1 MNIRC
6 DHPFHLYHPPAAQ
19 YIFPESY
26 LKLYQCFRFN
36 LHSAFGLAAQIAMK
50 KYFPTLKQSYY
61 HYVLVIHNYRC
72 TNRYV
77 FIDFFCICLRC
88 VDTAVRSVSLINI
101 STKGTSPVCIVNAD
115 ISIKWHPVIYMGI
128 VSFSHQIII
137 GHLRINRPY
146 TVGWSCTAFDVD
158 ISGYNRRIYD
168 ALSIH
173 IAPHSLVGNRYFD
186 ISASN
191 IVGIPTFALITV
203 FRLYRSGFSGFD
215 LLDQGIRRFLKPE
228 YRDLDLT
235 VLPTAPSTNALVRE
249 KANQGRPEGCIIIAC
264 EQTDGRGRY
273 GRQFFSP
280 VDSGV
285 YLSLLLRPTAYSPQQ
300 ATCLTAAAAAA
311 MCQAIEAVT
320 GQQPGIKWVNDIFL
334 HGKKVCGI
342 LTEAAV
348 GLETGTLNYMVLGAG
363 VNLYPPA
370 EGFPEEI
377 QSIAGSVLERS
388 CPEAKNRL
396 VGEFLN
402 RFWDFYSHPEC
413 RAYLED
419 YRARSLAIGRN
430 VTVLSAGKAVSAY
443 AYGIDDDFRLL
454 VRYENGDTEALS
466 YGEIRIQLDES
477 AP

>member
-1 MNIRC
+1 MTTK
-6 DHPFHLYHPPAAQ
+6 
-19 YIFPESY
+19 E
-26 LKLYQCFRFN
+26 KL
-36 LHSAFGLAAQIAMK
+36 LA
-50 KYFPTLKQSYY
+50 LLEDS
-61 HYVLVIHNYRC
+61 
-72 TNRYV
+72 
-77 FIDFFCICLRC
+77 
-88 VDTAVRSVSLINI
+88 
-101 STKGTSPVCIVNAD
+101 KGTFFSGEEIARTLQVSRAAVWKAVNA
-115 ISIKWHPVIYMGI
+115 
-128 VSFSHQIII
+128 
-137 GHLRINRPY
+137 LREDGY
-146 TVGWSCTAFDVD
+146 TVDAATNKGYRLSPDSD
-158 ISGYNRRIYD
+158 I
-168 ALSIH
+168 LS
-173 IAPHSLVGNRYFD
+173 P
-186 ISASN
+186 
-191 IVGIPTFALITV
+191 
-203 FRLYRSGFSGFD
+203 
-215 LLDQGIRRFLKPE
+215 QGIRRFLKPE

-249 KANQGRPEGCIIIAC
+249 KANQGRPEGCIIVAR
-264 EQTDGRGRY
+264 EQTAGRGRY

-311 MCQAIEAVT
+311 MCQTIKAVT

-377 QSIAGSVLERS
+377 QPIAGSVLERS

-402 RFWDFYSHPEC
+402 RFWDFYSRPEC

-430 VTVLSAGKAVSAY
+430 VTVLSAGKTVSAY

>member
-1 MNIRC
+1 MTTK
-6 DHPFHLYHPPAAQ
+6 
-19 YIFPESY
+19 E
-26 LKLYQCFRFN
+26 KL
-36 LHSAFGLAAQIAMK
+36 LA
-50 KYFPTLKQSYY
+50 LLEDS
-61 HYVLVIHNYRC
+61 
-72 TNRYV
+72 
-77 FIDFFCICLRC
+77 
-88 VDTAVRSVSLINI
+88 
-101 STKGTSPVCIVNAD
+101 KGTFFSGEEIARTLQVSRAAVWKAVNA
-115 ISIKWHPVIYMGI
+115 
-128 VSFSHQIII
+128 
-137 GHLRINRPY
+137 LREDGY
-146 TVGWSCTAFDVD
+146 TVDAATNKGYRLSPDSD
-158 ISGYNRRIYD
+158 I
-168 ALSIH
+168 LS
-173 IAPHSLVGNRYFD
+173 P
-186 ISASN
+186 
-191 IVGIPTFALITV
+191 
-203 FRLYRSGFSGFD
+203 
-215 LLDQGIRRFLKPE
+215 QGIRRFLKPE

-249 KANQGRPEGCIIIAC
+249 KANQGCPEGCVIVAC

-334 HGKKVCGI
+334 RGKKVCGI

-377 QSIAGSVLERS
+377 QSIAGSVLEHS

-466 YGEIRIQLDES
+466 YGEIRIQLAES

>member
-1 MNIRC
+1 
-6 DHPFHLYHPPAAQ
+6 
-19 YIFPESY
+19 
-26 LKLYQCFRFN
+26 
-36 LHSAFGLAAQIAMK
+36 
-50 KYFPTLKQSYY
+50 
-61 HYVLVIHNYRC
+61 
-72 TNRYV
+72 
-77 FIDFFCICLRC
+77 
-88 VDTAVRSVSLINI
+88 
-101 STKGTSPVCIVNAD
+101 
-115 ISIKWHPVIYMGI
+115 
-128 VSFSHQIII
+128 
-137 GHLRINRPY
+137 
-146 TVGWSCTAFDVD
+146 
-158 ISGYNRRIYD
+158 
-168 ALSIH
+168 
-173 IAPHSLVGNRYFD
+173 
-186 ISASN
+186 
-191 IVGIPTFALITV
+191 
-203 FRLYRSGFSGFD
+203 
-215 LLDQGIRRFLKPE
+215 
-228 YRDLDLT
+228 
-235 VLPTAPSTNALVRE
+235 
-249 KANQGRPEGCIIIAC
+249 
-264 EQTDGRGRY
+264 
-273 GRQFFSP
+273 
-280 VDSGV
+280 
-285 YLSLLLRPTAYSPQQ
+285 
-300 ATCLTAAAAAA
+300 

-363 VNLYPPA
+363 VNLYPPVK
-370 EGFPEEI
+370 GFPEEI

-430 VTVLSAGKAVSAY
+430 VTVLSAGQKVSAY

>member
-1 MNIRC
+1 MTTK
-6 DHPFHLYHPPAAQ
+6 
-19 YIFPESY
+19 E
-26 LKLYQCFRFN
+26 KL
-36 LHSAFGLAAQIAMK
+36 LA
-50 KYFPTLKQSYY
+50 LLEDS
-61 HYVLVIHNYRC
+61 
-72 TNRYV
+72 
-77 FIDFFCICLRC
+77 
-88 VDTAVRSVSLINI
+88 
-101 STKGTSPVCIVNAD
+101 KGTFFSGEEIARTLQVSRAAVWKAVNALREDGYTIDAATNKGYRLSPDSD
-115 ISIKWHPVIYMGI
+115 I
-128 VSFSHQIII
+128 
-137 GHLRINRPY
+137 
-146 TVGWSCTAFDVD
+146 
-158 ISGYNRRIYD
+158 
-168 ALSIH
+168 LS
-173 IAPHSLVGNRYFD
+173 P
-186 ISASN
+186 
-191 IVGIPTFALITV
+191 
-203 FRLYRSGFSGFD
+203 
-215 LLDQGIRRFLKPE
+215 QGIRRFLKPE

-249 KANQGRPEGCIIIAC
+249 KANQGRPEGCVIVAC

-280 VDSGV
+280 IDSGV

-363 VNLYPPA
+363 VNLYPPVK
-370 EGFPEEI
+370 GFPEEI
-377 QSIAGSVLERS
+377 RPIAGSVLERS

-402 RFWDFYSHPEC
+402 RFWDFYTHPEC
-413 RAYLED
+413 RTYLED

-430 VTVLSAGKAVSAY
+430 VTVLSNGQAVSAY

-454 VRYENGDTEALS
+454 VRYDSGKTEALS
-466 YGEIRIQLDES
+466 YGEIRIQLAES

>member
-1 MNIRC
+1 MTTK
-6 DHPFHLYHPPAAQ
+6 
-19 YIFPESY
+19 E
-26 LKLYQCFRFN
+26 KL
-36 LHSAFGLAAQIAMK
+36 LA
-50 KYFPTLKQSYY
+50 LLEDS
-61 HYVLVIHNYRC
+61 
-72 TNRYV
+72 
-77 FIDFFCICLRC
+77 
-88 VDTAVRSVSLINI
+88 
-101 STKGTSPVCIVNAD
+101 KGT
-115 ISIKWHPVIYMGI
+115 
-128 VSFSHQIII
+128 F
-137 GHLRINRPY
+137 
-146 TVGWSCTAFDVD
+146 
-158 ISGYNRRIYD
+158 
-168 ALSIH
+168 
-173 IAPHSLVGNRYFD
+173 
-186 ISASN
+186 
-191 IVGIPTFALITV
+191 
-203 FRLYRSGFSGFD
+203 FSGEEIARTLQVSRAAVWKAVSALRED
-215 LLDQGIRRFLKPE
+215 GYTIDAATNKGYRLSPDSDILSPQGIRRFLKPE

-249 KANQGRPEGCIIIAC
+249 KANQGCPEGCVIVAC

-363 VNLYPPA
+363 VNLYPPVK
-370 EGFPEEI
+370 GFPEEI
-377 QSIAGSVLERS
+377 QPIAGSVLERS

-402 RFWDFYSHPEC
+402 RFWYFYTHPEC

-419 YRARSLAIGRN
+419 YRARSLAIGQN

-454 VRYENGDTEALS
+454 VRYDSGKTEALS

>member
-1 MNIRC
+1 MTTK
-6 DHPFHLYHPPAAQ
+6 
-19 YIFPESY
+19 E
-26 LKLYQCFRFN
+26 KL
-36 LHSAFGLAAQIAMK
+36 L
-50 KYFPTLKQSYY
+50 
-61 HYVLVIHNYRC
+61 VLLE
-72 TNRYV
+72 
-77 FIDFFCICLRC
+77 D
-88 VDTAVRSVSLINI
+88 S
-101 STKGTSPVCIVNAD
+101 KGTFFSGEEIARTLQVSRAAVWKAVNALREDGYTIDAATNKGYRLSPDSD
-115 ISIKWHPVIYMGI
+115 I
-128 VSFSHQIII
+128 
-137 GHLRINRPY
+137 
-146 TVGWSCTAFDVD
+146 
-158 ISGYNRRIYD
+158 
-168 ALSIH
+168 LS
-173 IAPHSLVGNRYFD
+173 P
-186 ISASN
+186 
-191 IVGIPTFALITV
+191 
-203 FRLYRSGFSGFD
+203 
-215 LLDQGIRRFLKPE
+215 QGIRRFLKPE

-249 KANQGRPEGCIIIAC
+249 KANQGCPEGCIIIAC
-264 EQTDGRGRY
+264 EQTAGRGRY

-348 GLETGTLNYMVLGAG
+348 GLETGTLNYMVLGTG

-377 QSIAGSVLERS
+377 QSIAGSVLEHS

-402 RFWDFYSHPEC
+402 RFWDFYARPEC

-419 YRARSLAIGRN
+419 YRARSLAIGRR
-430 VTVLSAGKAVSAY
+430 VTVLSNGQAVSAY

>member
-1 MNIRC
+1 MWK
-6 DHPFHLYHPPAAQ
+6 A
-19 YIFPESY
+19 
-26 LKLYQCFRFN
+26 
-36 LHSAFGLAAQIAMK
+36 
-50 KYFPTLKQSYY
+50 
-61 HYVLVIHNYRC
+61 
-72 TNRYV
+72 
-77 FIDFFCICLRC
+77 
-88 VDTAVRSVSLINI
+88 
-101 STKGTSPVCIVNAD
+101 VNALREDGYTIDAATNKGYRLSPDSD
-115 ISIKWHPVIYMGI
+115 I
-128 VSFSHQIII
+128 
-137 GHLRINRPY
+137 
-146 TVGWSCTAFDVD
+146 
-158 ISGYNRRIYD
+158 
-168 ALSIH
+168 LS
-173 IAPHSLVGNRYFD
+173 P
-186 ISASN
+186 
-191 IVGIPTFALITV
+191 
-203 FRLYRSGFSGFD
+203 
-215 LLDQGIRRFLKPE
+215 QGIRRFLKPE

-249 KANQGRPEGCIIIAC
+249 KANQGRPEGCVIVAC

-280 VDSGV
+280 IDSGV

-348 GLETGTLNYMVLGAG
+348 GLETGALDYMVLGAG
-363 VNLYPPA
+363 VNLYPPVK
-370 EGFPEEI
+370 GFPEEI
-377 QSIAGSVLERS
+377 QPIAGSVLERS

-402 RFWDFYSHPEC
+402 RFWDFYTHPEC
-413 RAYLED
+413 RTYLED
-419 YRARSLAIGRN
+419 YRSRSLAIGQN
-430 VTVLSAGKAVSAY
+430 VTVLSAGRAVSAY

-466 YGEIRIQLDES
+466 YGEIRIQLAES

>member
-1 MNIRC
+1 MTTK
-6 DHPFHLYHPPAAQ
+6 
-19 YIFPESY
+19 E
-26 LKLYQCFRFN
+26 KL
-36 LHSAFGLAAQIAMK
+36 LA
-50 KYFPTLKQSYY
+50 LLEDS
-61 HYVLVIHNYRC
+61 
-72 TNRYV
+72 
-77 FIDFFCICLRC
+77 
-88 VDTAVRSVSLINI
+88 
-101 STKGTSPVCIVNAD
+101 KGTFFSGEEIARTLQVSRAAVWKAVNALREDGYTIDAATNKGYRLSPDSD
-115 ISIKWHPVIYMGI
+115 I
-128 VSFSHQIII
+128 
-137 GHLRINRPY
+137 
-146 TVGWSCTAFDVD
+146 
-158 ISGYNRRIYD
+158 
-168 ALSIH
+168 LS
-173 IAPHSLVGNRYFD
+173 P
-186 ISASN
+186 
-191 IVGIPTFALITV
+191 
-203 FRLYRSGFSGFD
+203 
-215 LLDQGIRRFLKPE
+215 QGIRRFLKPE

-249 KANQGRPEGCIIIAC
+249 KANQGRPEGCVIIAC

-402 RFWDFYSHPEC
+402 RFWDFYTHPEC

-419 YRARSLAIGRN
+419 YRSRSLAIGQN
-430 VTVLSAGKAVSAY
+430 VTVLSAGQKVSAY

-454 VRYENGDTEALS
+454 VRYDSGKTEALS
-466 YGEIRIQLDES
+466 YGEIRIQLAES

>member
-1 MNIRC
+1 MTTK
-6 DHPFHLYHPPAAQ
+6 
-19 YIFPESY
+19 E
-26 LKLYQCFRFN
+26 KL
-36 LHSAFGLAAQIAMK
+36 LA
-50 KYFPTLKQSYY
+50 LLEDS
-61 HYVLVIHNYRC
+61 
-72 TNRYV
+72 
-77 FIDFFCICLRC
+77 
-88 VDTAVRSVSLINI
+88 
-101 STKGTSPVCIVNAD
+101 KGT
-115 ISIKWHPVIYMGI
+115 
-128 VSFSHQIII
+128 F
-137 GHLRINRPY
+137 
-146 TVGWSCTAFDVD
+146 
-158 ISGYNRRIYD
+158 
-168 ALSIH
+168 
-173 IAPHSLVGNRYFD
+173 
-186 ISASN
+186 
-191 IVGIPTFALITV
+191 
-203 FRLYRSGFSGFD
+203 FSGEEIARTLQVSRAAVWKAVSALRED
-215 LLDQGIRRFLKPE
+215 GYTIDAATNKGYRLSPDSDILSPQGIRRFLKPE

-363 VNLYPPA
+363 VNLYPPVK
-370 EGFPEEI
+370 GFPEEI
-377 QSIAGSVLERS
+377 KPIAGSVLERS
-388 CPEAKNRL
+388 CTEAKNRL

-402 RFWDFYSHPEC
+402 RFWDFYTHPEC

-419 YRARSLAIGRN
+419 YRSRSLAIGQN
-430 VTVLSAGKAVSAY
+430 VTVLSAGRAVSAY

>member
-1 MNIRC
+1 MTTK
-6 DHPFHLYHPPAAQ
+6 
-19 YIFPESY
+19 E
-26 LKLYQCFRFN
+26 KL
-36 LHSAFGLAAQIAMK
+36 LA
-50 KYFPTLKQSYY
+50 LLEDS
-61 HYVLVIHNYRC
+61 
-72 TNRYV
+72 
-77 FIDFFCICLRC
+77 
-88 VDTAVRSVSLINI
+88 
-101 STKGTSPVCIVNAD
+101 KGTFFSGEEIARTLQVSRAAVWKAVNALREDGYTIDAATNKGYRLSPDSD
-115 ISIKWHPVIYMGI
+115 I
-128 VSFSHQIII
+128 
-137 GHLRINRPY
+137 
-146 TVGWSCTAFDVD
+146 
-158 ISGYNRRIYD
+158 
-168 ALSIH
+168 LS
-173 IAPHSLVGNRYFD
+173 P
-186 ISASN
+186 
-191 IVGIPTFALITV
+191 
-203 FRLYRSGFSGFD
+203 
-215 LLDQGIRRFLKPE
+215 QGIRRFLKPE

-348 GLETGTLNYMVLGAG
+348 GLETGALDYMVLGAG
-363 VNLYPPA
+363 VNLYPPVK
-370 EGFPEEI
+370 GFPEEI
-377 QSIAGSVLERS
+377 QPIAGSVLERS

-402 RFWDFYSHPEC
+402 RFWDFYTHPEC
-413 RAYLED
+413 RTYLED
-419 YRARSLAIGRN
+419 YRSRSLAIGQN
-430 VTVLSAGKAVSAY
+430 VTVLSAGRAVSAY

-466 YGEIRIQLDES
+466 YGEIRIQLAES

>member
-1 MNIRC
+1 MTTK
-6 DHPFHLYHPPAAQ
+6 
-19 YIFPESY
+19 E
-26 LKLYQCFRFN
+26 KL
-36 LHSAFGLAAQIAMK
+36 LA
-50 KYFPTLKQSYY
+50 LLEDS
-61 HYVLVIHNYRC
+61 
-72 TNRYV
+72 
-77 FIDFFCICLRC
+77 
-88 VDTAVRSVSLINI
+88 
-101 STKGTSPVCIVNAD
+101 KGTFFSGEEIARTLQVSRAAVWKAVNA
-115 ISIKWHPVIYMGI
+115 
-128 VSFSHQIII
+128 
-137 GHLRINRPY
+137 LREDGY
-146 TVGWSCTAFDVD
+146 TVDAATNKGYRLSPDLD
-158 ISGYNRRIYD
+158 I
-168 ALSIH
+168 LS
-173 IAPHSLVGNRYFD
+173 P
-186 ISASN
+186 
-191 IVGIPTFALITV
+191 
-203 FRLYRSGFSGFD
+203 
-215 LLDQGIRRFLKPE
+215 QGIRRFLKPE

-249 KANQGRPEGCIIIAC
+249 KANQGCPEGCVIVAC
-264 EQTDGRGRY
+264 EQTAGRGRY

>member
-1 MNIRC
+1 MTTK
-6 DHPFHLYHPPAAQ
+6 
-19 YIFPESY
+19 E
-26 LKLYQCFRFN
+26 KL
-36 LHSAFGLAAQIAMK
+36 LA
-50 KYFPTLKQSYY
+50 LLEDS
-61 HYVLVIHNYRC
+61 
-72 TNRYV
+72 
-77 FIDFFCICLRC
+77 
-88 VDTAVRSVSLINI
+88 
-101 STKGTSPVCIVNAD
+101 KGTFFSGEEIARTLQVSRAAVWKAVNALREDGYTIDAATNKGYRLSPDSD
-115 ISIKWHPVIYMGI
+115 I
-128 VSFSHQIII
+128 
-137 GHLRINRPY
+137 
-146 TVGWSCTAFDVD
+146 
-158 ISGYNRRIYD
+158 
-168 ALSIH
+168 LS
-173 IAPHSLVGNRYFD
+173 P
-186 ISASN
+186 
-191 IVGIPTFALITV
+191 
-203 FRLYRSGFSGFD
+203 
-215 LLDQGIRRFLKPE
+215 QGIRRFLKPE

-249 KANQGRPEGCIIIAC
+249 KANQGRPEGCVIVAC
-264 EQTDGRGRY
+264 EQTAGRGRY

-402 RFWDFYSHPEC
+402 RFWDFYAHPKC

-466 YGEIRIQLDES
+466 YGEIRIQLAES

>member
-1 MNIRC
+1 MTTK
-6 DHPFHLYHPPAAQ
+6 
-19 YIFPESY
+19 E
-26 LKLYQCFRFN
+26 KL
-36 LHSAFGLAAQIAMK
+36 LA
-50 KYFPTLKQSYY
+50 LLEDS
-61 HYVLVIHNYRC
+61 
-72 TNRYV
+72 
-77 FIDFFCICLRC
+77 
-88 VDTAVRSVSLINI
+88 
-101 STKGTSPVCIVNAD
+101 KGT
-115 ISIKWHPVIYMGI
+115 
-128 VSFSHQIII
+128 F
-137 GHLRINRPY
+137 
-146 TVGWSCTAFDVD
+146 
-158 ISGYNRRIYD
+158 
-168 ALSIH
+168 
-173 IAPHSLVGNRYFD
+173 
-186 ISASN
+186 
-191 IVGIPTFALITV
+191 
-203 FRLYRSGFSGFD
+203 FSGEEIARTLQVSRAAVWKAVSALRED
-215 LLDQGIRRFLKPE
+215 GYTIDAATNKGYRLSPDSDILSPQGIRRFLKPE

-249 KANQGRPEGCIIIAC
+249 KANQGCPEGCVIVAC
-264 EQTDGRGRY
+264 EQTAGRGRY

-363 VNLYPPA
+363 VNLYPPVK
-370 EGFPEEI
+370 GFPEEI
-377 QSIAGSVLERS
+377 QPIAGSVLERS

-402 RFWDFYSHPEC
+402 RFWDFYTHPEC
-413 RAYLED
+413 RTYLED
-419 YRARSLAIGRN
+419 YRSRSLAIGQN
-430 VTVLSAGKAVSAY
+430 VTVLSAGRAVSAY

-466 YGEIRIQLDES
+466 YGEIRIQLAES

>member
-1 MNIRC
+1 MTTK
-6 DHPFHLYHPPAAQ
+6 
-19 YIFPESY
+19 E
-26 LKLYQCFRFN
+26 KL
-36 LHSAFGLAAQIAMK
+36 LA
-50 KYFPTLKQSYY
+50 LLEDS
-61 HYVLVIHNYRC
+61 
-72 TNRYV
+72 
-77 FIDFFCICLRC
+77 
-88 VDTAVRSVSLINI
+88 
-101 STKGTSPVCIVNAD
+101 KGTFFSGEEIARTLQVSRAAVWKAVNALREDGYTIDAATNKGYRLSPDSD
-115 ISIKWHPVIYMGI
+115 I
-128 VSFSHQIII
+128 
-137 GHLRINRPY
+137 
-146 TVGWSCTAFDVD
+146 
-158 ISGYNRRIYD
+158 
-168 ALSIH
+168 LS
-173 IAPHSLVGNRYFD
+173 P
-186 ISASN
+186 
-191 IVGIPTFALITV
+191 
-203 FRLYRSGFSGFD
+203 
-215 LLDQGIRRFLKPE
+215 QGIRRFLKPE
-228 YRDLDLT
+228 HRDLDLT

-249 KANQGRPEGCIIIAC
+249 KANQGRPEGCVIVAC
-264 EQTDGRGRY
+264 EQTAGRGRY

-363 VNLYPPA
+363 VNLYPPVK
-370 EGFPEEI
+370 GFPEEI
-377 QSIAGSVLERS
+377 QPIAGSVLERS

-402 RFWDFYSHPEC
+402 RFWDFYTHPEC

-419 YRARSLAIGRN
+419 YRSRSLAIGQN
-430 VTVLSAGKAVSAY
+430 VTVLSAGRAVSAY

>member
-1 MNIRC
+1 MTTK
-6 DHPFHLYHPPAAQ
+6 
-19 YIFPESY
+19 E
-26 LKLYQCFRFN
+26 KL
-36 LHSAFGLAAQIAMK
+36 LA
-50 KYFPTLKQSYY
+50 LLENS
-61 HYVLVIHNYRC
+61 
-72 TNRYV
+72 
-77 FIDFFCICLRC
+77 
-88 VDTAVRSVSLINI
+88 
-101 STKGTSPVCIVNAD
+101 KGTFFSGEEIARTLQVSRAAVWKAVNALREDGYTIDAATNKGYRLSPDSD
-115 ISIKWHPVIYMGI
+115 I
-128 VSFSHQIII
+128 
-137 GHLRINRPY
+137 
-146 TVGWSCTAFDVD
+146 
-158 ISGYNRRIYD
+158 
-168 ALSIH
+168 LS
-173 IAPHSLVGNRYFD
+173 P
-186 ISASN
+186 
-191 IVGIPTFALITV
+191 
-203 FRLYRSGFSGFD
+203 
-215 LLDQGIRRFLKPE
+215 QGIRRFLKPE

-249 KANQGRPEGCIIIAC
+249 KANQGRPEGCVIVAC

-348 GLETGTLNYMVLGAG
+348 GLETGALDYMVLGAG
-363 VNLYPPA
+363 VNLYPPVK
-370 EGFPEEI
+370 GFPEEI
-377 QSIAGSVLERS
+377 QPIAGSVLERS

-402 RFWDFYSHPEC
+402 RFWDFYTHPEC
-413 RAYLED
+413 RTYLED
-419 YRARSLAIGRN
+419 YRSRSLAIGQN
-430 VTVLSAGKAVSAY
+430 VTVLSAGRAVSAY

-466 YGEIRIQLDES
+466 YGEIRIQLAES

>member
-1 MNIRC
+1 MTTK
-6 DHPFHLYHPPAAQ
+6 
-19 YIFPESY
+19 E
-26 LKLYQCFRFN
+26 KL
-36 LHSAFGLAAQIAMK
+36 LA
-50 KYFPTLKQSYY
+50 L
-61 HYVLVIHNYRC
+61 LEEN
-72 TNRYV
+72 
-77 FIDFFCICLRC
+77 
-88 VDTAVRSVSLINI
+88 
-101 STKGTSPVCIVNAD
+101 KGTFFSGEEIARTLQVSRAAVWKAVNALREDGYTIDATTNKGYRLSPDSD
-115 ISIKWHPVIYMGI
+115 I
-128 VSFSHQIII
+128 
-137 GHLRINRPY
+137 
-146 TVGWSCTAFDVD
+146 
-158 ISGYNRRIYD
+158 
-168 ALSIH
+168 LS
-173 IAPHSLVGNRYFD
+173 P
-186 ISASN
+186 
-191 IVGIPTFALITV
+191 
-203 FRLYRSGFSGFD
+203 
-215 LLDQGIRRFLKPE
+215 QGIRRFLKPE
-228 YRDLDLT
+228 YQDLDLT
-235 VLPTAPSTNALVRE
+235 VLSTAPSTNALVRE
-249 KANQGRPEGCIIIAC
+249 KANQGCPEGCVIVAC
-264 EQTDGRGRY
+264 EQTAGRGRY

-280 VDSGV
+280 ADTGV

-348 GLETGTLNYMVLGAG
+348 GLETGALDYMVLGAG

-402 RFWDFYSHPEC
+402 RFWDFYTHPEC

-419 YRARSLAIGRN
+419 YRARSLAIGQN
-430 VTVLSAGKAVSAY
+430 VTVLSAGRAVSAY

-466 YGEIRIQLDES
+466 YGEIRIQLAES

>member
-1 MNIRC
+1 MTTKEKLLALLEENKGAFFSGEEIART
-6 DHPFHLYHPPAAQ
+6 LQVSRAAVW
-19 YIFPESY
+19 
-26 LKLYQCFRFN
+26 K
-36 LHSAFGLAAQIAMK
+36 A
-50 KYFPTLKQSYY
+50 
-61 HYVLVIHNYRC
+61 
-72 TNRYV
+72 
-77 FIDFFCICLRC
+77 
-88 VDTAVRSVSLINI
+88 
-101 STKGTSPVCIVNAD
+101 VNALREDGYTIDAATNKGYRLSPDSD
-115 ISIKWHPVIYMGI
+115 I
-128 VSFSHQIII
+128 
-137 GHLRINRPY
+137 
-146 TVGWSCTAFDVD
+146 
-158 ISGYNRRIYD
+158 
-168 ALSIH
+168 LS
-173 IAPHSLVGNRYFD
+173 P
-186 ISASN
+186 
-191 IVGIPTFALITV
+191 
-203 FRLYRSGFSGFD
+203 
-215 LLDQGIRRFLKPE
+215 QGIRRFLNPE
-228 YRDLDLT
+228 YQDLDLT

-249 KANQGRPEGCIIIAC
+249 KANQGCPEGCVIVAC
-264 EQTDGRGRY
+264 EQTAGRGRY

-280 VDSGV
+280 ADTGV

-311 MCQAIEAVT
+311 MCQAMEAVT

-348 GLETGTLNYMVLGAG
+348 GLETGALDYMVLGAG

-370 EGFPEEI
+370 DGFPEEI

-402 RFWDFYSHPEC
+402 RFWYFYTHPEC

-419 YRARSLAIGRN
+419 YRARSLAIGQN
-430 VTVLSAGKAVSAY
+430 VAVLSAGRAVSAY

-466 YGEIRIQLDES
+466 YGEIRIQLAES

>member
-1 MNIRC
+1 MTTK
-6 DHPFHLYHPPAAQ
+6 
-19 YIFPESY
+19 E
-26 LKLYQCFRFN
+26 KL
-36 LHSAFGLAAQIAMK
+36 LA
-50 KYFPTLKQSYY
+50 L
-61 HYVLVIHNYRC
+61 LEEN
-72 TNRYV
+72 
-77 FIDFFCICLRC
+77 
-88 VDTAVRSVSLINI
+88 
-101 STKGTSPVCIVNAD
+101 KGTFFSGEEIARTLQVSRAAVWKAVNALREDGYTIDAATNKGYRLSPDSD
-115 ISIKWHPVIYMGI
+115 I
-128 VSFSHQIII
+128 
-137 GHLRINRPY
+137 
-146 TVGWSCTAFDVD
+146 
-158 ISGYNRRIYD
+158 
-168 ALSIH
+168 LS
-173 IAPHSLVGNRYFD
+173 P
-186 ISASN
+186 
-191 IVGIPTFALITV
+191 
-203 FRLYRSGFSGFD
+203 
-215 LLDQGIRRFLKPE
+215 QGIRRFLNPE
-228 YRDLDLT
+228 YQDLDLT

-249 KANQGRPEGCIIIAC
+249 KANQGCPEGCVIVAC
-264 EQTDGRGRY
+264 EQTAGRGRY

-280 VDSGV
+280 ADTGV

-334 HGKKVCGI
+334 RGKKVCGI

-348 GLETGTLNYMVLGAG
+348 GLETGALDYMVLGAG

-377 QSIAGSVLERS
+377 QPIAGSVLERS

-402 RFWDFYSHPEC
+402 RFWYFYTHPEC

-419 YRARSLAIGRN
+419 YRARSLAIGHN
-430 VTVLSAGKAVSAY
+430 VTVLSAGRAVSAY

-466 YGEIRIQLDES
+466 YGEIRIQLAES

>member
-1 MNIRC
+1 MTTK
-6 DHPFHLYHPPAAQ
+6 
-19 YIFPESY
+19 E
-26 LKLYQCFRFN
+26 KL
-36 LHSAFGLAAQIAMK
+36 LA
-50 KYFPTLKQSYY
+50 LLEDS
-61 HYVLVIHNYRC
+61 
-72 TNRYV
+72 
-77 FIDFFCICLRC
+77 
-88 VDTAVRSVSLINI
+88 
-101 STKGTSPVCIVNAD
+101 KGTFFSGEEIARTLQVSRAAVWKAVNALREDGYTIDAATNKGYRLSPDSD
-115 ISIKWHPVIYMGI
+115 I
-128 VSFSHQIII
+128 
-137 GHLRINRPY
+137 
-146 TVGWSCTAFDVD
+146 
-158 ISGYNRRIYD
+158 
-168 ALSIH
+168 LS
-173 IAPHSLVGNRYFD
+173 P
-186 ISASN
+186 
-191 IVGIPTFALITV
+191 
-203 FRLYRSGFSGFD
+203 
-215 LLDQGIRRFLKPE
+215 QGIRRFLKPE

-249 KANQGRPEGCIIIAC
+249 KANQGRPEGCVIVAC

-280 VDSGV
+280 IDSGV

-348 GLETGTLNYMVLGAG
+348 GLETGALDYMVLGAG
-363 VNLYPPA
+363 VNLYPPVK
-370 EGFPEEI
+370 GFPEEI
-377 QSIAGSVLERS
+377 QPIAGSVLERS

-402 RFWDFYSHPEC
+402 RFWDFYTHPEC
-413 RAYLED
+413 RTYLED

-430 VTVLSAGKAVSAY
+430 VTVLSNGQAVSAY

-454 VRYENGDTEALS
+454 VRYDSGKTEALS
-466 YGEIRIQLDES
+466 YGEIRIQLAES

>member
-1 MNIRC
+1 MTTK
-6 DHPFHLYHPPAAQ
+6 
-19 YIFPESY
+19 E
-26 LKLYQCFRFN
+26 KL
-36 LHSAFGLAAQIAMK
+36 LA
-50 KYFPTLKQSYY
+50 LLEDS
-61 HYVLVIHNYRC
+61 
-72 TNRYV
+72 
-77 FIDFFCICLRC
+77 
-88 VDTAVRSVSLINI
+88 
-101 STKGTSPVCIVNAD
+101 KGTFFSGEEIARTLQVSRAAVWKAVNALREDGYTIDAATNKGYRLSPDSD
-115 ISIKWHPVIYMGI
+115 I
-128 VSFSHQIII
+128 
-137 GHLRINRPY
+137 
-146 TVGWSCTAFDVD
+146 
-158 ISGYNRRIYD
+158 
-168 ALSIH
+168 LS
-173 IAPHSLVGNRYFD
+173 P
-186 ISASN
+186 
-191 IVGIPTFALITV
+191 
-203 FRLYRSGFSGFD
+203 
-215 LLDQGIRRFLKPE
+215 QGIRRFLKPE

-249 KANQGRPEGCIIIAC
+249 KANQGRPEGCVIVAC
-264 EQTDGRGRY
+264 EQTAGRGRY

-377 QSIAGSVLERS
+377 QSIAGSVLEHS

-402 RFWDFYSHPEC
+402 RFWDFYSRPEC

-454 VRYENGDTEALS
+454 VRYDSGKTEALS

>member
-1 MNIRC
+1 MTTK
-6 DHPFHLYHPPAAQ
+6 
-19 YIFPESY
+19 E
-26 LKLYQCFRFN
+26 KL
-36 LHSAFGLAAQIAMK
+36 LA
-50 KYFPTLKQSYY
+50 LLEDS
-61 HYVLVIHNYRC
+61 
-72 TNRYV
+72 
-77 FIDFFCICLRC
+77 
-88 VDTAVRSVSLINI
+88 
-101 STKGTSPVCIVNAD
+101 KGTFFSGEEIARTLQVSRAAVWKAVNALREDGYTIDAATNKGYRLSPDSD
-115 ISIKWHPVIYMGI
+115 I
-128 VSFSHQIII
+128 
-137 GHLRINRPY
+137 
-146 TVGWSCTAFDVD
+146 
-158 ISGYNRRIYD
+158 
-168 ALSIH
+168 LS
-173 IAPHSLVGNRYFD
+173 P
-186 ISASN
+186 
-191 IVGIPTFALITV
+191 
-203 FRLYRSGFSGFD
+203 
-215 LLDQGIRRFLKPE
+215 QGIRRFLKPE

-249 KANQGRPEGCIIIAC
+249 KANQGRPEGCVIVAC

-280 VDSGV
+280 IDSGV

-348 GLETGTLNYMVLGAG
+348 GLETGALDYMVLGAG
-363 VNLYPPA
+363 VNLYPPVK
-370 EGFPEEI
+370 GFPEEI
-377 QSIAGSVLERS
+377 QPIAGSVLECS

-402 RFWDFYSHPEC
+402 RFWDFYTHPEC
-413 RAYLED
+413 RTYLED
-419 YRARSLAIGRN
+419 YRSRSLAIGQN
-430 VTVLSAGKAVSAY
+430 VTVLSAGRAVSAY

-466 YGEIRIQLDES
+466 YGEIRIQLAES

>member
-1 MNIRC
+1 MTTK
-6 DHPFHLYHPPAAQ
+6 
-19 YIFPESY
+19 E
-26 LKLYQCFRFN
+26 KL
-36 LHSAFGLAAQIAMK
+36 LA
-50 KYFPTLKQSYY
+50 LLEDS
-61 HYVLVIHNYRC
+61 
-72 TNRYV
+72 
-77 FIDFFCICLRC
+77 
-88 VDTAVRSVSLINI
+88 
-101 STKGTSPVCIVNAD
+101 KGTFFSGEEIARTLQVSRAAVWKAVNALREDGYTIDAATNKGYRLSPDSD
-115 ISIKWHPVIYMGI
+115 I
-128 VSFSHQIII
+128 
-137 GHLRINRPY
+137 
-146 TVGWSCTAFDVD
+146 
-158 ISGYNRRIYD
+158 
-168 ALSIH
+168 LS
-173 IAPHSLVGNRYFD
+173 P
-186 ISASN
+186 
-191 IVGIPTFALITV
+191 
-203 FRLYRSGFSGFD
+203 
-215 LLDQGIRRFLKPE
+215 QGIRRFLKPE

-249 KANQGRPEGCIIIAC
+249 KANQGRPEGCVIVAC

-280 VDSGV
+280 IDSGV

-348 GLETGTLNYMVLGAG
+348 GLETGALDYMVLGAG
-363 VNLYPPA
+363 VNLYPPVK
-370 EGFPEEI
+370 GFPEEI
-377 QSIAGSVLERS
+377 QPIAGSGLERS

-402 RFWDFYSHPEC
+402 RFWDFYTHPEC
-413 RAYLED
+413 RTYLED
-419 YRARSLAIGRN
+419 YRSRSLAIGQN
-430 VTVLSAGKAVSAY
+430 VTVLSAGRAVSAY

-466 YGEIRIQLDES
+466 YGEIRIQLAES

>member
-1 MNIRC
+1 MTTK
-6 DHPFHLYHPPAAQ
+6 
-19 YIFPESY
+19 E
-26 LKLYQCFRFN
+26 KL
-36 LHSAFGLAAQIAMK
+36 LA
-50 KYFPTLKQSYY
+50 LLEDS
-61 HYVLVIHNYRC
+61 
-72 TNRYV
+72 
-77 FIDFFCICLRC
+77 
-88 VDTAVRSVSLINI
+88 
-101 STKGTSPVCIVNAD
+101 KGTFFSGEEIARTLQVSRAAVWKAVNALREDGYTIDAATNKGYRLSPDSD
-115 ISIKWHPVIYMGI
+115 I
-128 VSFSHQIII
+128 
-137 GHLRINRPY
+137 
-146 TVGWSCTAFDVD
+146 
-158 ISGYNRRIYD
+158 
-168 ALSIH
+168 LS
-173 IAPHSLVGNRYFD
+173 P
-186 ISASN
+186 
-191 IVGIPTFALITV
+191 
-203 FRLYRSGFSGFD
+203 
-215 LLDQGIRRFLKPE
+215 QGIRRFLKPE

-249 KANQGRPEGCIIIAC
+249 KANQGRPEGCVIVAC

-377 QSIAGSVLERS
+377 QSIAGSVLEHS

-402 RFWDFYSHPEC
+402 RFWDFYTHPEC
-413 RAYLED
+413 RTYLED
-419 YRARSLAIGRN
+419 YRSRSLAIGQN
-430 VTVLSAGKAVSAY
+430 VTVLSAGRAVSAY

-466 YGEIRIQLDES
+466 YGEIRIQLAES

>member
-1 MNIRC
+1 MTTK
-6 DHPFHLYHPPAAQ
+6 
-19 YIFPESY
+19 E
-26 LKLYQCFRFN
+26 KL
-36 LHSAFGLAAQIAMK
+36 LA
-50 KYFPTLKQSYY
+50 LLEDS
-61 HYVLVIHNYRC
+61 
-72 TNRYV
+72 
-77 FIDFFCICLRC
+77 
-88 VDTAVRSVSLINI
+88 
-101 STKGTSPVCIVNAD
+101 KGTFFSGEEIARTLQVSRAAVWKAVNALREDGYTIDAVTNKGYRLSPDSD
-115 ISIKWHPVIYMGI
+115 I
-128 VSFSHQIII
+128 
-137 GHLRINRPY
+137 
-146 TVGWSCTAFDVD
+146 
-158 ISGYNRRIYD
+158 
-168 ALSIH
+168 LS
-173 IAPHSLVGNRYFD
+173 P
-186 ISASN
+186 
-191 IVGIPTFALITV
+191 
-203 FRLYRSGFSGFD
+203 
-215 LLDQGIRRFLKPE
+215 QGIRRFLKPE
-228 YRDLDLT
+228 YRGLNLT
-235 VLPTAPSTNALVRE
+235 VLSTVPSTNALVRE
-249 KANQGRPEGCIIIAC
+249 KANQGCPEGCVIVAC
-264 EQTDGRGRY
+264 EQTAGRGRY

-334 HGKKVCGI
+334 RGKKVCGI

-363 VNLYPPA
+363 LNLYPPA

-419 YRARSLAIGRN
+419 YRARSLAIGQN
-430 VTVLSAGKAVSAY
+430 VTVLSAGRAVSAY

-466 YGEIRIQLDES
+466 YGEIRIQLAES

>member
-1 MNIRC
+1 MTTK
-6 DHPFHLYHPPAAQ
+6 
-19 YIFPESY
+19 E
-26 LKLYQCFRFN
+26 KL
-36 LHSAFGLAAQIAMK
+36 LA
-50 KYFPTLKQSYY
+50 LLEDS
-61 HYVLVIHNYRC
+61 
-72 TNRYV
+72 
-77 FIDFFCICLRC
+77 
-88 VDTAVRSVSLINI
+88 
-101 STKGTSPVCIVNAD
+101 KGTFFSGEEIARALQVSRAAVWKAVNALREDGYTIDAATNKGYRLSPDSD
-115 ISIKWHPVIYMGI
+115 I
-128 VSFSHQIII
+128 
-137 GHLRINRPY
+137 
-146 TVGWSCTAFDVD
+146 
-158 ISGYNRRIYD
+158 
-168 ALSIH
+168 LS
-173 IAPHSLVGNRYFD
+173 P
-186 ISASN
+186 
-191 IVGIPTFALITV
+191 
-203 FRLYRSGFSGFD
+203 
-215 LLDQGIRRFLKPE
+215 QGIRRFLKPE

-413 RAYLED
+413 RTYLED

-454 VRYENGDTEALS
+454 VRYDSGKTEALS
-466 YGEIRIQLDES
+466 YGEIRIQLAES

>member
-1 MNIRC
+1 MTTK
-6 DHPFHLYHPPAAQ
+6 
-19 YIFPESY
+19 E
-26 LKLYQCFRFN
+26 KL
-36 LHSAFGLAAQIAMK
+36 LA
-50 KYFPTLKQSYY
+50 LLEDS
-61 HYVLVIHNYRC
+61 
-72 TNRYV
+72 
-77 FIDFFCICLRC
+77 
-88 VDTAVRSVSLINI
+88 
-101 STKGTSPVCIVNAD
+101 KGTFFSGEEIARTLQVSRAAVWKAVNA
-115 ISIKWHPVIYMGI
+115 
-128 VSFSHQIII
+128 
-137 GHLRINRPY
+137 LREDGY
-146 TVGWSCTAFDVD
+146 TVDAATNKGYRLSPDSD
-158 ISGYNRRIYD
+158 I
-168 ALSIH
+168 LS
-173 IAPHSLVGNRYFD
+173 P
-186 ISASN
+186 
-191 IVGIPTFALITV
+191 
-203 FRLYRSGFSGFD
+203 
-215 LLDQGIRRFLKPE
+215 QGIRRFLKPE

-249 KANQGRPEGCIIIAC
+249 KANRGRPEGCIIIAC

-377 QSIAGSVLERS
+377 RSIAGSVLERS

-402 RFWDFYSHPEC
+402 RFWDFYARPEC

-466 YGEIRIQLDES
+466 YGEIRIQLAES

>member
-1 MNIRC
+1 MTTK
-6 DHPFHLYHPPAAQ
+6 
-19 YIFPESY
+19 E
-26 LKLYQCFRFN
+26 KL
-36 LHSAFGLAAQIAMK
+36 LA
-50 KYFPTLKQSYY
+50 LLENS
-61 HYVLVIHNYRC
+61 
-72 TNRYV
+72 
-77 FIDFFCICLRC
+77 
-88 VDTAVRSVSLINI
+88 
-101 STKGTSPVCIVNAD
+101 KGTFFSGEEIARTLQVSRAAVWKAVNALREDGYTIDAATNKGYRLSPDSD
-115 ISIKWHPVIYMGI
+115 I
-128 VSFSHQIII
+128 
-137 GHLRINRPY
+137 
-146 TVGWSCTAFDVD
+146 
-158 ISGYNRRIYD
+158 
-168 ALSIH
+168 LS
-173 IAPHSLVGNRYFD
+173 P
-186 ISASN
+186 
-191 IVGIPTFALITV
+191 
-203 FRLYRSGFSGFD
+203 
-215 LLDQGIRRFLKPE
+215 QGIRRFLKPE

-249 KANQGRPEGCIIIAC
+249 KANQGRPEGCVIVAC

-280 VDSGV
+280 IDSGV

-377 QSIAGSVLERS
+377 KPIAGSVLERS

-402 RFWDFYSHPEC
+402 RFWDFYTHPEC
-413 RAYLED
+413 RTYLED
-419 YRARSLAIGRN
+419 YRSRSLAIGQN
-430 VTVLSAGKAVSAY
+430 VTVLSAGRAVSAY

-466 YGEIRIQLDES
+466 YGEIRIQLAES

>member
-1 MNIRC
+1 MTTKEKLLALLEENKGAFFSGEEIART
-6 DHPFHLYHPPAAQ
+6 LQVSRAAVW
-19 YIFPESY
+19 
-26 LKLYQCFRFN
+26 K
-36 LHSAFGLAAQIAMK
+36 A
-50 KYFPTLKQSYY
+50 
-61 HYVLVIHNYRC
+61 
-72 TNRYV
+72 
-77 FIDFFCICLRC
+77 
-88 VDTAVRSVSLINI
+88 
-101 STKGTSPVCIVNAD
+101 VNALREDGYTIDAATNKGYRLSPDSD
-115 ISIKWHPVIYMGI
+115 I
-128 VSFSHQIII
+128 
-137 GHLRINRPY
+137 
-146 TVGWSCTAFDVD
+146 
-158 ISGYNRRIYD
+158 
-168 ALSIH
+168 LS
-173 IAPHSLVGNRYFD
+173 P
-186 ISASN
+186 
-191 IVGIPTFALITV
+191 
-203 FRLYRSGFSGFD
+203 
-215 LLDQGIRRFLKPE
+215 QGIRRFLKPE
-228 YRDLDLT
+228 YRNLNLT

-249 KANQGRPEGCIIIAC
+249 KANQGCPEGCVIVAC
-264 EQTDGRGRY
+264 EQTTGRGRY

-280 VDSGV
+280 ADTGV

-311 MCQAIEAVT
+311 MCQAMEAVT

-348 GLETGTLNYMVLGAG
+348 GLETGALDYMVLGAG

-402 RFWDFYSHPEC
+402 RFWYFYTHPEC

-419 YRARSLAIGRN
+419 YRARSLAIGQN
-430 VTVLSAGKAVSAY
+430 VTVLSAGRAVSAY

-466 YGEIRIQLDES
+466 YGEIRIQLAES